1 MAASTTTNPASTPPT
16 KPTTA
21 QPVSTILAFVRPR
34 LTTLSLTALFLAI
47 VMYAFLRSPLTH
59 WQHALLQHTVPAQ
72 QPVDAIVV
80 LGYAVDHDAGVVTA
94 PLAARLEQAYQ
105 LLRRNVS
112 SSVVFTGGCSWSKRD
127 ELPSEA
133 AVMAR
138 WMEARWKGKPL
149 PQTADSPALPPSSTS
164 TDLPTFILEEH
175 STSTRT
181 NALFTFRLL
190 AEHHPHVQSLL
201 LVTSRFHQWRT
212 YAVFA
217 RAVREYAGGGRE
229 SGEGSSGG
237 GGSGGAWSVGVSG
250 MERDVMDDRVT
261 QWDFWRELAA
271 IVYYKLRGYI

>member
-1 MAASTTTNPASTPPT
+1 
-16 KPTTA
+16 
-21 QPVSTILAFVRPR
+21 
-34 LTTLSLTALFLAI
+34 
-47 VMYAFLRSPLTH
+47 MYAFLRSPLAQ
-59 WQHALLQHTVPAQ
+59 WQHSLLQRHVPLE
-72 QPVDAIVV
+72 QPVDAVVV

-112 SSVVFTGGCSWSKRD
+112 STVIFTGGCSWSKRD

-133 AVMAR
+133 EVMSR

-149 PQTADSPALPPSSTS
+149 PQTTDSPSLQPQPTA
-164 TDLPTFILEEH
+164 TDLPIFILEQH

-181 NALFTFRLL
+181 NAVYSLQLL
-190 AEHHPHVQSLL
+190 VEQYPHVSSLL

-212 YAVFA
+212 YGVFVK
-217 RAVREYAGGGRE
+217 AVREAEERAE
-229 SGEGSSGG
+229 EKGG
-237 GGSGGAWSVGVSG
+237 GGGWSVGVSE

-271 IVYYKLRGYI
+271 IVYYMVRGYI